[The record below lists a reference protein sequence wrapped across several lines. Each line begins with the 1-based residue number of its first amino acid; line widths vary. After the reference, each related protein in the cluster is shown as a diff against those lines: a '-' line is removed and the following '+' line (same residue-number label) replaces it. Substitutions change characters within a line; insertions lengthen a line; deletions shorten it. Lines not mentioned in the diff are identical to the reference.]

1 LRKIE
6 RSFKRGTHTAD
17 SQHVPDSSLDTDFRQ
32 SLVAAVQAEL
42 HRHAATIGS
51 EIDRLRKEGV
61 EDRANLRR
69 ELQSQLGS
77 LARVV
82 EEIQAQADSHA
93 ERMRA
98 AFEARVLESETRQS
112 RRLDDVTAG
121 ITSTA
126 QAAAR
131 PILAA
136 AAADNELVTKRIDGL
151 ETHLRKFD
159 EQAARMVTYVNDVI
173 QRVEARQVE
182 VAEQL
187 QESVSSQVLGLRP
200 MVDEIDS
207 SVRRFQSEIS
217 GQVSSRMNDAE
228 DRFNK
233 RLMAAEGRMKEAA
246 GAQIAEIQA
255 HVGRV
260 SGNMDETLAV
270 LNNRYAQLDDRF
282 VEIGRRIDG
291 VEESVQGVDQS
302 ALDEMRDKMSA
313 AVGEA
318 MLVRIEMERL
328 QKGLNERTDS
338 LAVRMTE
345 VETQLVDATMD
356 VSAAIQLDR
365 LEELERAVLE
375 LDPSR
380 FKAYD
385 PSSGGARFDG
395 DDGDDADA
403 AGRVTVPPPPPP
415 AVERVDTAPAP
426 TSEVSKETLNGSS
439 ASAEEAADPASAPFA
454 PPRV

>member
-1 LRKIE
+1 VFRILRKIE
-6 RSFKRGTHTAD
+6 RFFKRGTHTAD
-17 SQHVPDSSLDTDFRQ
+17 SELVPDSTHDTDFRQ

-42 HRHAATIGS
+42 QRHAATIGS

-69 ELQSQLGS
+69 ELQSQLGA
-77 LARVV
+77 LAQVV
-82 EEIQAQADSHA
+82 EEVKAQADSHA
-93 ERMRA
+93 ERMKA
-98 AFEARVLESETRQS
+98 AFDARLLESETRQS
-112 RRLDDVTAG
+112 RRLTDVSAG
-121 ITSTA
+121 ITSTV

-131 PILAA
+131 PILAEA
-136 AAADNELVTKRIDGL
+136 TADNERVGKRIDGL

-173 QRVEARQVE
+173 QRVEARQGE
-182 VAEQL
+182 VAAQL
-187 QESVSSQVLGLRP
+187 QDSVASQVLGLRP

-207 SVRRFQSEIS
+207 SVRRFQSDIS
-217 GQVSSRMNDAE
+217 GQVSSRMNEAE

-270 LNNRYAQLDDRF
+270 LNNRYAELDDRV
-282 VEIGRRIDG
+282 VEVGRRIDG
-291 VEESVQGVDQS
+291 VAESVKGVDQT
-302 ALDEMRDKMSA
+302 ALDEMREKMST

-338 LAVRMTE
+338 LLVRMTE
-345 VETQLVDATMD
+345 VETQLLDATMD

-365 LEELERAVLE
+365 LEELERAILE

-380 FKAYD
+380 FKPYD
-385 PSSGGARFDG
+385 PRATGP
-395 DDGDDADA
+395 GDDADA
-403 AGRVTVPPPPPP
+403 DVDDRATADTAATQPPPP
-415 AVERVDTAPAP
+415 TAIAAQPSP
-426 TSEVSKETLNGSS
+426 VSKETLNGSS
-439 ASAEEAADPASAPFA
+439 ALAEEAAEPVPAPFA
-454 PPRV
+454 PPRA